1 MTNGNTQAT
10 QLTVAD
16 LMTDPVQV
24 IDRNDPIA
32 IALQHMQTHGVRSL
46 IVDRLNPTVP
56 YGILTE
62 RDIAYRVFARGLD
75 PWRVRVHDIMRQ
87 PCIAVEPTLS
97 LQAAAQLFSETGIQR
112 APVVQDN
119 VLLGIISVTDFV
131 MKLPCP
137 PPSPADLAMASKS
150 IGAYG
155 LTCHVRC

>member
-1 MTNGNTQAT
+1 MTDGTKRAT

-16 LMTDPVQV
+16 LMSEPIQV
-24 IDRNDPIA
+24 IDRDDTIA
-32 IALQHMQTHGVRSL
+32 VAIQHMQTHGVRSL

-62 RDIAYRVFARGLD
+62 RDIAYRVFARGFD

-87 PCIAVEPTLS
+87 PCIAVEPVLS

-119 VLLGIISVTDFV
+119 VLLGIISITDFE

-137 PPSPADLAMASKS
+137 PPSPADLAMAAS
-150 IGAYG
+150 
-155 LTCHVRC
+155 RP

>member
-1 MTNGNTQAT
+1 MTDGTKRAT

-16 LMTDPVQV
+16 LMSEPVQV
-24 IDRNDPIA
+24 IDRNDA
-32 IALQHMQTHGVRSL
+32 IAVAIQHMQAHGVRSL
-46 IVDRLNPTVP
+46 IVDPLNPTVP

-112 APVVQDN
+112 APVVQGGA
-119 VLLGIISVTDFV
+119 LLGIISVTDFV

-137 PPSPADLAMASKS
+137 PPSPAELAMADS
-150 IGAYG
+150 IP
-155 LTCHVRC
+155 